1 MNADGT
7 HKELVYEI
15 ERLLRDVSKEMRRK
29 GREILVDFSIT
40 PPQFEALLLLQEH
53 GDLTIGELSQKMYLA
68 YSTTTDLVDR
78 MERNELVE
86 RVRDQNDRRV
96 VRLHMCEKG
105 KELIEKVLYT
115 RRDYIMKAL
124 SSVDKETLTLLKV
137 SLQSLHDMIMK

>member
-1 MNADGT
+1 MNVDRRN
-7 HKELVYEI
+7 EEIYEI
-15 ERLLRDVSKEMRRK
+15 ERLLRDVSKEVRRK

-40 PPQFEALLLLQEH
+40 PPQFDALLLLQEY

-105 KELIEKVLYT
+105 KQLIEKVLIT
-115 RRDYIMKAL
+115 RREYIMKAL
-124 SSVDKETLTLLKV
+124 SSADEAMLVSLKV
-137 SLQSLHDMIMK
+137 ALQNLHEMIIR